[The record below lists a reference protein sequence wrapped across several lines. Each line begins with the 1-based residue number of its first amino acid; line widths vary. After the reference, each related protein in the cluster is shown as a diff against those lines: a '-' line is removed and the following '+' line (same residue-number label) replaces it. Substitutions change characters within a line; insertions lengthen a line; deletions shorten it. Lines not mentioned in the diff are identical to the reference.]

1 VEVNDPVDVL
11 LVEDNAADEEL
22 TLRGLHQSG
31 VTNRIWVVRDG
42 AEALDFIFA
51 TGVYSGRSKRN
62 RPRVILLDIKL
73 PEVNGIAVLRS
84 IRGDPEAK
92 DVPVVLLTS
101 SDSEMEVVRG
111 YQEGANSYIVKPVD
125 PLQWDRVMRQLGIYW
140 VGLNQPPPDEASA

>member
-1 VEVNDPVDVL
+1 M
-11 LVEDNAADEEL
+11 
-22 TLRGLHQSG
+22 
-31 VTNRIWVVRDG
+31 
-42 AEALDFIFA
+42 
-51 TGVYSGRSKRN
+51 YSGRSKRN